1 MKTYVVCV
9 SDSAGSDRRTPVMV
23 QEDTSLGKVAQ
34 MAIDDF
40 VAAFGDDVKF
50 PLFVDIHPGEEFP
63 GVQWL
68 HARASSP
75 VPRGEN

>member
-9 SDSAGSDRRTPVMV
+9 SDAVNADRRTPVMV
-23 QEDTSLGKVAQ
+23 QDETSLGRVAQ

-40 VAAFGDDVKF
+40 VSAFGETIAF
-50 PLFVDIHPGEEFP
+50 PLFIDIHPAEQYG

-68 HARASSP
+68 HPRASSA
-75 VPRGEN
+75 E